1 MCLLVFCFSVF
12 CVGIKLFHYTAND
25 MFQYFAMDVKDA
37 GLLLA
42 ALWLLLQNH
51 SECLVRNPLQLLT
64 LYCIFT
70 FFFIRLSLMSLLYT
84 KPTRVFQNV
93 NPGIYEFLIHL
104 LWRSVNHDIALVF
117 GNFCADGVFV

>member
-1 MCLLVFCFSVF
+1 
-12 CVGIKLFHYTAND
+12 
-25 MFQYFAMDVKDA
+25 
-37 GLLLA
+37 
-42 ALWLLLQNH
+42 
-51 SECLVRNPLQLLT
+51 
-64 LYCIFT
+64 
-70 FFFIRLSLMSLLYT
+70 MSLLYT